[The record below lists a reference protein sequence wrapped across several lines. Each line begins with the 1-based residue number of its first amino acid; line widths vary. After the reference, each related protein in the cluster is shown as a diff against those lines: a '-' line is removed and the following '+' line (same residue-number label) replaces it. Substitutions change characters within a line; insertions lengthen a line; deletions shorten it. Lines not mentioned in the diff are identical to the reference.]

1 MVAGTCDTE
10 ELTPIQSPRLCNT
23 WIPRADDT
31 DSFIQFD
38 LGTSTEV
45 FVNSYRVSYSD
56 DGDNFNFIIDQILG
70 QPQVSLTEELQRVQF
85 LVRLGLIQLLW
96 KQGSRTLISSSA
108 AEI

>member
-23 WIPRADDT
+23 WIPRTDDT

-38 LGTSTEV
+38 LGQSTEV
-45 FVNSYRVSYSD
+45 FEIITEGRGELINEFVNSYRVSYSD

-70 QPQVSLTEELQRVQF
+70 QPQV
-85 LVRLGLIQLLW
+85 GLIYVYV
-96 KQGSRTLISSSA
+96 LICLVVKC
-108 AEI
+108 